1 MSEAGIRRVG
11 PPQAIQKVRE
21 GTYLVQVPLSAVPSA
36 DWRRLFY
43 ETQQDVP
50 KDFPTRAIE
59 ISGSLLRFRADA
71 ASVEARIP
79 LLDKWVERANQK
91 EAAMAGR
98 SEELRQRRED
108 LARERQELE
117 ALNTAW
123 AKL

>member
-1 MSEAGIRRVG
+1 MSEADIRRVG
-11 PPQAIQKVRE
+11 PPQAIQRVRE
-21 GTYLVQVPLSAVPSA
+21 GTYLVQVPLSAAPSA

-59 ISGSLLRFRADA
+59 ISGSLLRFRSDA
-71 ASVEARIP
+71 ASVEGRIP

-98 SEELRQRRED
+98 SEEQRQRRDD